1 MNYSKWY
8 SRWGLSPR
16 VSIDP
21 NGSWRGGLSDTKHV
35 RRTCKICS
43 STIWQWRGESP
54 PQDMPRSDLNGLAL
68 GTRLA
73 SGLGRAHQKYLCVPY
88 RDLAYV
94 TWPHKWRII
103 VAQWGKNLNRVKN
116 DLSIEWEWCIHVQ
129 LLWILT
135 TMKIPSFLIC
145 VPVRIQAWWQPD

>member
-8 SRWGLSPR
+8 SCWGLSPR

-21 NGSWRGGLSDTKHV
+21 NGSCRGGLSNTKHV

-43 STIWQWRGESP
+43 SMMWQWRGKSP
-54 PQDMPRSDLNGLAL
+54 PQDMPRSDFNGLAL
-68 GTRLA
+68 GTRLV
-73 SGLGRAHQKYLCVPY
+73 SCLGGAHQKYIYVPY

-94 TWPHKWRII
+94 TCPHEWRII
-103 VAQWGKNLNRVKN
+103 MAQWGKNLNRVKN

-129 LLWILT
+129 LAWILT
-135 TMKIPSFLIC
+135 TKRKSFVESGEKNKGL
-145 VPVRIQAWWQPD
+145 VSSYYV